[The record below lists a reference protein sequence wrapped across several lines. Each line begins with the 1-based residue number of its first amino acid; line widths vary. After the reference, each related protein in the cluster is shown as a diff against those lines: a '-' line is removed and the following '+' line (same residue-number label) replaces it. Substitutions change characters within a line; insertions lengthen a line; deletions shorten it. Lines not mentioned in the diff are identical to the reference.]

1 MIGTNA
7 LGPMPGGCIV
17 KGRTS
22 EDQSLRILPAG
33 PASLR
38 SPIPAAMAS
47 VLLLTACAGQQ
58 AGGPTLAADD
68 GTDACR
74 AQVEQFDRSAA
85 FFAAPIVAGVAVIGA
100 GGVLGTRPGI
110 IGGLVW
116 AASSAAAAVAAT
128 TYLEQRQRQA
138 AGNADALAASVASDI
153 DQENNG
159 IAQSQQALDSVT
171 DCRLRE
177 ARRVQEAARAG
188 QIQRREAETR
198 LAAMRQQAQRDLEL
212 SQATE
217 RRMQARAAEI
227 DTGVEAV
234 APAARATAAPPRPRA
249 VAARPAQAVALQ
261 AAPLPSAAPVA
272 EVQPRQQVQIVPTR
286 NEAFVAVET
295 PAGERLGYAP
305 AAVFSIPASRTRA
318 IAMPAVATAGE
329 AGRVRT
335 LVGTNIA
342 RRDAFAESVG
352 DLQRAVSSGFEL
364 GT

>member
-1 MIGTNA
+1 MRNSPR
-7 LGPMPGGCIV
+7 GP
-17 KGRTS
+17 RF
-22 EDQSLRILPAG
+22 LRPQISVVV
-33 PASLR
+33 AS
-38 SPIPAAMAS
+38 A
-47 VLLLTACAGQQ
+47 LLLTACAGQPSSG
-58 AGGPTLAADD
+58 AGPTLAADD

-74 AQVEQFDRSAA
+74 PQVEQFDRSAA
-85 FFAAPIVAGVAVIGA
+85 YFAAPIVAGVAVIGA
-100 GGVLGTRPGI
+100 GGILGTRPGI

-116 AASSAAAAVAAT
+116 AASSAAAAVATA

-138 AGNADALAASVASDI
+138 AGNAEALATSVANDI

-159 IAQSQQALDSVT
+159 IAQTQQALDSVT

-188 QIQRREAETR
+188 EIQRQEAEAR
-198 LAAMRQQAQRDLEL
+198 LAVMRRQAQRDLEL
-212 SQATE
+212 SQAAE
-217 RRMQARAAEI
+217 RRIQARAAEI

-234 APAARATAAPPRPRA
+234 APAARTTAAPPPPRP
-249 VAARPAQAVALQ
+249 VPARPAQAVALQ

-295 PAGERLGYAP
+295 PSGQRLGYAP
-305 AAVFSIPASRTRA
+305 AAVFSIPASQTRA
-318 IAMPAVATAGE
+318 IAVPAVATPGE

-342 RRDAFAESVG
+342 RREAFAASVS
-352 DLQRAVSSGFEL
+352 DLQRVVSSGFEL